1 MKKNKKLLQLK
12 KDLQQAIATIGHIKA
27 EAVGNNSRLMR
38 DCDLLYSTSSSLLHY
53 VVNMIDEYKSE
64 Q

>member
-1 MKKNKKLLQLK
+1 MKKNKKILQLK

-38 DCDLLYSTSSSLLHY
+38 DCDLLYSTSLSLLHY
-53 VVNMIDEYKSE
+53 VANMIDEYKSE

>member
-1 MKKNKKLLQLK
+1 MKKNKKILQLK
-12 KDLQQAIATIGHIKA
+12 KDLQKAIATIGYIKA

-38 DCDLLYSTSSSLLHY
+38 DCDLLYNASLPLLQY
-53 VVNMIDEYKSE
+53 VANMIDEYKNE

>member
-12 KDLQQAIATIGHIKA
+12 KDLQKAIATVGHIKA

-38 DCDLLYSTSSSLLHY
+38 DCDLLYNASLPLLHY
-53 VVNMIDEYKSE
+53 VANMIDEYKNE